1 MVLCKFVLSK
11 NSAMYYSLKDIE
23 RIVDECNELYHIN
36 REPANLYE
44 PLEYMMSIGGKRIR
58 PKLCLLTYAMLRDCR
73 IEEPVL
79 MPAMALEIYHEF
91 TLMHDDIMDRSDMRR
106 GCPTVCK
113 KWNENVAILSGDA
126 MLILAFRYLYHVPK
140 PILRDVL
147 DLFSF
152 TAMQV
157 CEGQQY
163 DMDFERRTVITME
176 EYLEMIRLKTAVLL
190 GCATKMGALL
200 AGADDKVCHKLS
212 QFGCHLGMAF
222 QIADDY
228 LDTFGDEKVFG
239 KKIGGDIVNNKKTW
253 LLVECFRRASAD
265 QQKRLESLLQMGEA
279 QRAEKIA
286 AVRALYEELGIREAA
301 ENEIRTWHR
310 KALEVLDSAGIQED
324 RDVFL
329 KMFAERLLRR
339 EK

>member
-1 MVLCKFVLSK
+1 
-11 NSAMYYSLKDIE
+11 MYYSLKDIE
-23 RIVDECNELYHIN
+23 QIVDDCNELYHVK
-36 REPANLYE
+36 REPARLYE
-44 PLEYMMSIGGKRIR
+44 PMEYMMSIGGKRIR
-58 PKLCLLTYAMLRDCR
+58 PKLCLLTYAMLQDEC
-73 IEEPVL
+73 IDESVL
-79 MPAMALEIYHEF
+79 MPAMALEVYHEF
-91 TLMHDDIMDRSDMRR
+91 TLMHDDIMDRSDLRR
-106 GCPTVCK
+106 GCPTVCR

-126 MLILAFRYLYHVPK
+126 MLILAFRYLYHVQK
-140 PILRDVL
+140 PLLREAL
-147 DLFSF
+147 DLFSL

-163 DMDFERRTVITME
+163 DMDFEQRPVITME

-190 GCATKMGALL
+190 GCATNMGALL
-200 AGADDKVCHKLS
+200 AGADGEVCHKLK
-212 QFGCHLGMAF
+212 QFGICLGMAF

-239 KKIGGDIVNNKKTW
+239 KKIGGDIANNKKTW
-253 LLVECFRRASAD
+253 LLVECFRRASAS
-265 QQKRLESLLQMGEA
+265 QRKHLESLLQMGEA

-301 ENEIRTWHR
+301 ENESRAWHR
-310 KALEVLDSAGIQED
+310 KALDILSSAGIPSD

-329 KMFAERLLRR
+329 RMFADKLLRR